1 MYLIKPVV
9 HIKSFKYIK
18 VVILKIFFTAIISF
32 FLSLNS
38 ILCRPAPLLP
48 LHAHTK
54 LELKHLYN
62 A

>member
-32 FLSLNS
+32 FLSLN
-38 ILCRPAPLLP
+38 
-48 LHAHTK
+48 
-54 LELKHLYN
+54 
-62 A
+62 